1 MSLQIIPIV
10 PENEVYDLVDKVIK
24 VIQDSG
30 LNYIV
35 GPMETT
41 IEGDLDTLLELV
53 KKAHETCI
61 EFNAPRVLSVVK
73 IDYKPSGVTIDEKI
87 AGYHK

>member
-10 PENEVYDLVDKVIK
+10 PENEVYSLVDEVIK
-24 VIQDSG
+24 IIQDSG
-30 LNYIV
+30 LNYVV

-61 EFNAPRVLSVVK
+61 ELNATRVLSVVK

-87 AGYHK
+87 AGYYK